1 MSCNTA
7 VLLIFFN
14 RPDELKETF
23 AAIRDAQPKRI
34 YLAQDGARED
44 HPEDVNNILACRK
57 IVENIDWDCQ
67 VFRRY
72 SDVNQGC
79 GRGPYHAINWVF
91 EKEESAIIL
100 EDDCIAS
107 PSFFTFCDEMLE
119 RYWDDKRIF
128 LITGCNFELE
138 SRDVPYSYFFGH
150 SGANWGWATWKR
162 NWQLMDYEC
171 SWANDEYINDNFE
184 QYLNQLMIKRKAQN
198 EIESMHETNRRL
210 AAGENLSYWDVQWQV
225 IRHLN
230 HQISIIPSKNLITNV
245 GLGVMSTHAKYAN
258 VPQKY
263 YDDPGEIHFC
273 YNRRYELEYPLK
285 HPTTIQRNE
294 RYDRKIDLKLYPSL
308 PMRALNKLSRLVN
321 KLRTNQSK

>member
-128 LITGCNFELE
+128 LITGCNFELV
-138 SRDVPYSYFFGH
+138 SQDVPYSYFFGH
-150 SGANWGWATWKR
+150 SGTNCGWATWKR
-162 NWQLMDYEC
+162 NWALMDYEC
-171 SWANDEYINDNFE
+171 SWVKDRYVNENFM
-184 QYLNQLMIKRKAQN
+184 QYLNQLMIKRKARS

-230 HQISIIPSKNLITNV
+230 HQISIIPSKNLITNI
-245 GLGVMSTHAKYAN
+245 GLGVTSTHAKDAR
-258 VPQKY
+258 VPDKY
-263 YDDPGEIHFC
+263 YEKIGDIHFC
-273 YNRRYELEYPLK
+273 YNQRYNLEFPLR
-285 HPTTIQRNE
+285 HPMTIQRNIE
-294 RYDRKIDLKLYPSL
+294 YDRKVDMKLYPPL
-308 PMRALNKLSRLVN
+308 YLRAWQRLRRII
-321 KLRTNQSK
+321 KR